1 MGWNHATYTTN
12 VYFFLTDGMINA
24 VRFRGTIVATEVCQ
38 FHALECTLYMALR
51 LGMIMQ
57 DPHMYFM
64 ASLQQQNSD
73 VVSWLSKSPNLNPIE
88 HTWDQL
94 V

>member
-1 MGWNHATYTTN
+1 
-12 VYFFLTDGMINA
+12 
-24 VRFRGTIVATEVCQ
+24 
-38 FHALECTLYMALR
+38 MALR